1 MSDKYDLAAML
12 EEIKE
17 DELVAVKTKEEQVS
31 QDDIRKLLESK
42 RAAKAS
48 GDDKSG

>member
-1 MSDKYDLAAML
+1 MSDKYDLAIML

-17 DELVAVKTKEEQVS
+17 DEAVAVRTKEEQVS

-42 RAAKAS
+42 RAVKVK
-48 GDDKSG
+48 GDD